1 MHTHVAPCTRAPRL
15 LACMHCSSL
24 HVCAVCP
31 CVCAPRLLGHVH
43 CGSFLH
49 VCNAALCTRA
59 PWLLAHVS
67 VLCTCAPWLLA
78 CLRHSSL
85 HACTVILCISAP
97 PHGGKWGMKWGGSD
111 LLVSRWGGGEGGC
124 DPLSWGG
131 GAGDPWA
138 WVLGLVLGEGGYCAW
153 PPWGWCCTVGN
164 EGRNG
169 LKLQP
174 PACSVGGDW
183 GR

>member
-1 MHTHVAPCTRAPRL
+1 
-15 LACMHCSSL
+15 MHCSSL
-24 HVCAVCP
+24 RVRTVGP

-111 LLVSRWGGGEGGC
+111 LLVSRWGGGGGC

-131 GAGDPWA
+131 MLGIPGPGCWGWYWGRGAIVHGHPGVGVA
-138 WVLGLVLGEGGYCAW
+138 
-153 PPWGWCCTVGN
+153 PWGMRGEMGSNYSPQHAAWG
-164 EGRNG
+164 GG
-169 LKLQP
+169 LGALRAGCSS
-174 PACSVGGDW
+174 ACW
-183 GR
+183 EL